1 MPGSTTITASPSRIS
16 VTVPATRSSS
26 PSRPTYPSCSTY
38 TDADPP
44 GSIFS
49 SVTPRPYW
57 PARGRHTQ
65 S

>member
-1 MPGSTTITASPSRIS
+1 MPGSTTMTASPSMTR

-38 TDADPP
+38 SEADPP
-44 GSIFS
+44 GAMFR
-49 SVTPRPYW
+49 SVTKL
-57 PARGRHTQ
+57 TLL